1 MKTIYDIMRPGTRNQ
16 WKRKK
21 KQLMNLGLRSGEWHT
36 LSFDHLTALTMRD
49 GMTVQNVSGRPA
61 LYRVVKTVT
70 KTVLLNLR
78 TDKVRELDNPRK
90 YKWVRS

>member
-1 MKTIYDIMRPGTRNQ
+1 MKTIYDVMRPGTRSQ

-21 KQLMNLGLRSGEWHT
+21 KQLRNLGLKSGEWYT
-36 LSFDHLTALTMRD
+36 LPYDHLTEWTMKD

-61 LYRVVKTVT
+61 LYRVIMSRGKAA
-70 KTVLLNLR
+70 LMNLR
-78 TDKVRELDNPRK
+78 TDKVKKLDNPRK